1 MRKLF
6 SYILAGITLL
16 SASACVHEQPAVFDP
31 TKGTAPVLLSYNVSE
46 DGVTAEFTPGS
57 IDMGFNK
64 NVPPYHSF
72 AIVELDGA
80 KANKVIPSNVSD
92 GKISITKTTLS
103 KTLMSMG
110 KAEGSTAALK
120 MTVRLSL
127 QDPTK
132 DSGINGF
139 IDSKDVL
146 TIDSWVVEVPVPQGN
161 PWKDYTEKST
171 WSVIGSIAST
181 GNSWGNDEPMFTDG
195 SKHVAKG
202 LKLAT
207 SDQFKIRNNGSWD
220 DNRGATGDTEPFI
233 VSLGEPLTANP
244 GGKNLAVPADGVY
257 DLLYDPAAET
267 ITVTEAFMTYPG
279 FDSVSEWSV
288 IGAIA
293 SFDMSWN
300 KDIEMST
307 DGTWHVAEGVE
318 LKASDQFK
326 FRKNQDWGDNF
337 GATGDTEPFIV
348 ALDTEY
354 EANPGGKNLAVPE
367 DGVYD
372 LLVNPEAKL
381 YKVVATLGGS
391 CHLVGE
397 GGPDTPEPPAFEGW
411 GVTGS
416 IAGAGINW
424 DGDID
429 MTASGSFWVAR
440 DVKLAPSDQFKF
452 RKAHD
457 WGENIGATGDVEPF
471 VVELGAKTAGA
482 AGGKNLA
489 VPAEG
494 TYDLYLNPEELS
506 FYVMTAGEVPAE
518 LASWGVVGTINSWGG
533 SADLAMVEENGML
546 VRKNVALNT
555 GDQFKIRYMS
565 SWDVNR
571 GAPGDVEPFIM
582 GTDPI
587 QAVPNGKN
595 LGVAADG
602 NYDVWY
608 DALNEI
614 LFVVPAGTALSYW
627 GVVGNITGWGGDRA
641 DYIMYKSG
649 DFYAVKGIE
658 LNEESQFKIRYNSD
672 WAVNRGAPGDV
683 EPFKVDAGSVVE
695 ATQNGKNL
703 GVNVAG
709 KYDIYYNAAE
719 EKLYVMGEGN
729 DPSGAV
735 TPEPPTPEKP
745 TAWSIVGTIESSS
758 WGKDFDLTNTEGD
771 IWKYEGLTVTDT
783 DEFKIRANHDW
794 GTSVGGAEEN
804 EDSGIDPVGNPYKVF
819 RPTIGTAF
827 AAGGLNIRIAVAGTY
842 NVTFDYA
849 AKTILIE
856 AGAPAAGAKV
866 INTADE
872 LIAYLEN
879 PTEDA
884 ELGADINI
892 SGKQML
898 PAPEMTGNFDGKDHK
913 ITVSLGF
920 PLFPLVRGDI
930 KNLTID
936 GSFNA
941 TCGADK
947 TVLAPIGK
955 SYGTIQNVINRATVT
970 LSGPAGQGGA
980 ETKNGAIAAGV
991 VGEGYGPVKYCKN
1004 FGEISALA
1012 SGKDTWAIFVGG
1024 IAGVVGD
1031 VVEGCANHGEVK
1043 LVAGSPLGRTKG
1055 LTEVS
1060 MKYDPVASVAGIVVY
1075 AVSDATH
1082 AVTVMDCENNAN
1094 VSFTYDNLHD
1104 KSAAVSRSPV
1114 AGIVANSGGDITNCH
1129 NSGNILAKMV
1139 ASDRS
1144 KAYADINIILHAAG
1158 VQGSDYFVKKIKS
1171 TVDQNETTLYN
1182 CSNTGDIIADSDM
1195 TKSNNTIGGV
1205 SAWPCAESAS
1215 VTEIK
1220 GCTNSGNLYVSGLLK
1235 IRAGGIAG
1243 GTNNIDGCKNTGSI
1257 YVESADK
1264 SSVFGLINGFH
1275 TQTHSLKNCEA
1286 NGTIEA
1292 KKEVSGL
1299 GGICGGVGNAENT
1312 ICEGCKVF
1320 AHLYGG
1326 GTVQCGL
1333 IVGHLNGNTKN
1344 ITIGTPDSPVT
1355 VNGSVDGV
1363 TANADNYMS
1372 LIQKATNYT
1381 EGVHTFNAVF
1391 GN

>member
-6 SYILAGITLL
+6 SYIIAGIALL

-31 TKGTAPVLLSYNVSE
+31 SKGTAPVLLSYNVDE
-46 DGVTAEFTPGS
+46 NGVSAEFTPGS

-64 NVPPYHSF
+64 NVPLNHSF
-72 AIVELDGA
+72 AIVKLDGA
-80 KANKVIPSNVSD
+80 KMSKTLPSNVAD
-92 GKISITKTTLS
+92 GKISISKTNLS
-103 KTLMSMG
+103 KTLMGMG
-110 KAEGSTAALK
+110 KAEGSTVAMELA
-120 MTVRLSL
+120 VRMSL

-139 IDSKDVL
+139 IDSKDL
-146 TIDSWVVEVPVPQGN
+146 ISIGSWVVEVPVPQGN
-161 PWKDYTEKST
+161 PWGAYTEKST
-171 WSVIGSIAST
+171 WSVIGDIAST
-181 GNSWGNDEPMFTDG
+181 GNAWNQDEAMFTDG

-202 LKLAT
+202 LKLAAA
-207 SDQFKIRNNGSWD
+207 DQFKIRNNGGWD
-220 DNRGATGDTEPFI
+220 DNRGAAGDVEPFI
-233 VSLGEPLTANP
+233 VTIGEPLAATAN
-244 GGKNLAVPADGVY
+244 GKNLSVPADGTY
-257 DLLYDPAAET
+257 DLLYDPATET
-267 ITVTEAFMTYPG
+267 ITLTEAFLTYPG

-293 SFDMSWN
+293 SFGMEWN

-326 FRKNQDWGDNF
+326 FRKNQDWTDNF

-348 ALDTEY
+348 SLDTEY
-354 EANPGGKNLAVPE
+354 EASAGGKNLAVPE

-381 YKVVATLGGS
+381 FKVVATLGGS

-397 GGPDTPEPPAFEGW
+397 GPDNPDTPQPTFEGW
-411 GVTGS
+411 SITGAIS
-416 IAGAGINW
+416 GSGINW

-429 MTASGSFWVAR
+429 MAASGAFWVAR
-440 DVKLAPSDQFKF
+440 DVKLATADQFKF

-457 WGENIGATGDVEPF
+457 WAENVGATGDTEPF
-471 VVELGAKTAGA
+471 VVEVGAKTAGA

-518 LASWGVVGTINSWGG
+518 IASWGVVGTINNWGG

-546 VRKNVALNT
+546 VRKNVALTT

-582 GTDPI
+582 GTDAI
-587 QAVPNGKN
+587 AATQNGKN

-614 LFVVPAGTALSYW
+614 LFVVPTGTALSYW

-658 LNEESQFKIRYNSD
+658 LNEDSQFKIRYNSD

-683 EPFKVDAGSVVE
+683 EPFKMDAGSVVD

-745 TAWSIVGTIESSS
+745 TAWSIIGTIGGSS

-794 GTSVGGAEEN
+794 GTSVGGPEEN

-827 AAGGLNIRIAVAGTY
+827 AAGGVNIRIAAAGTY

-856 AGAPAAGAKV
+856 GGAAPTVDNV
-866 INTADE
+866 INDAAE
-872 LIAYLEN
+872 MIAWLAS
-879 PTEDA
+879 PTDDA
-884 ELGADINI
+884 ELAADIDL
-892 SGKQML
+892 SGMAFS
-898 PAPEMTGNFDGKDHK
+898 PAAIKNFDGKGHK
-913 ITVSLGF
+913 VTYKLSYNGELPTAENPDIVCWGLFGTVSGT
-920 PLFPLVRGDI
+920 V
-930 KNLTID
+930 KNLSVAGQLSLSPADDSSTKDAGGSTIGYNVGGVAGRVLEGGKIENCESSVEIIANTKNTYYLGGIAGVAEPGVVLSNCTNKGLVKFALAEYASGNACQLGGIIGQTNVSGSINGCVND
-936 GSFNA
+936 GELFYTALGTARMGGMVGYINKLEDYTIKDCTNNGNITSDFHWTSGYTYLGGISGYFGTPAANGKILYDN
-941 TCGADK
+941 CENNGAVK
-947 TVLAPIGK
+947 AVCPPEGCARVGGIA
-955 SYGTIQNVINRATVT
+955 SYGGNSSNPANGNELYFKNCRSNGL
-970 LSGPAGQGGA
+970 LSVGGA
-980 ETKNGAIAAGV
+980 TTK
-991 VGEGYGPVKYCKN
+991 
-1004 FGEISALA
+1004 
-1012 SGKDTWAIFVGG
+1012 KDPVGG
-1024 IAGVVGD
+1024 IAGMGEKSAKFIFDGCVVNCTCETESNYAGGLVGQTGGTESEIKD
-1031 VVEGCANHGEVK
+1031 CVVTDKAVIKAKTISNLINVGLFGGANAK
-1043 LVAGSPLGRTKG
+1043 
-1055 LTEVS
+1055 
-1060 MKYDPVASVAGIVVY
+1060 
-1075 AVSDATH
+1075 
-1082 AVTVMDCENNAN
+1082 
-1094 VSFTYDNLHD
+1094 FT
-1104 KSAAVSRSPV
+1104 AAVSGKV
-1114 AGIVANSGGDITNCH
+1114 KGGTIVKDDASTAVTAENFASLLFGVDIT
-1129 NSGNILAKMV
+1129 
-1139 ASDRS
+1139 
-1144 KAYADINIILHAAG
+1144 
-1158 VQGSDYFVKKIKS
+1158 GS
-1171 TVDQNETTLYN
+1171 T
-1182 CSNTGDIIADSDM
+1182 
-1195 TKSNNTIGGV
+1195 
-1205 SAWPCAESAS
+1205 
-1215 VTEIK
+1215 
-1220 GCTNSGNLYVSGLLK
+1220 
-1235 IRAGGIAG
+1235 
-1243 GTNNIDGCKNTGSI
+1243 
-1257 YVESADK
+1257 
-1264 SSVFGLINGFH
+1264 
-1275 TQTHSLKNCEA
+1275 
-1286 NGTIEA
+1286 
-1292 KKEVSGL
+1292 
-1299 GGICGGVGNAENT
+1299 
-1312 ICEGCKVF
+1312 
-1320 AHLYGG
+1320 
-1326 GTVQCGL
+1326 
-1333 IVGHLNGNTKN
+1333 
-1344 ITIGTPDSPVT
+1344 
-1355 VNGSVDGV
+1355 DGV
-1363 TANADNYMS
+1363 
-1372 LIQKATNYT
+1372 
-1381 EGVHTFNAVF
+1381 VF
-1391 GN
+1391 E